1 MIDLL
6 RRRHLGERSGNGPAW
21 AFVPGV
27 RNAAGFAA
35 TRTADAIAMSLW
47 PSRGL
52 ELHGFEIKCSRSDW
66 IRELKNPAKA
76 EQFMTLV
83 DRWWLVVADAKIVQP
98 GELPDTWGLLAARGG
113 KLVQIQEA
121 KKIQIG
127 EPIFTAAGRSFLA
140 ALLRSAAR
148 THDHTPQEVQEA
160 ITAAL
165 ERERTSHA
173 LALGHKDETIAT
185 LRGRLDKFKETFG
198 VGLGDEDDTWL
209 HGGKPASEVGAALR
223 LVLDGEADVEM
234 FETRLAYIL
243 DQTER
248 VVGQMRKALG
258 REAAA

>member
-6 RRRHLGERSGNGPAW
+6 RRRYLGERPGNGPAW

-27 RNAAGFAA
+27 RNAAGFDAN
-35 TRTADAIAMSLW
+35 RTADAIAMSLW

-66 IRELKNPAKA
+66 VRELKNPAKA
-76 EQFMTLV
+76 ELFMTLV

-121 KKIQIG
+121 KKISIG
-127 EPIFTAAGRSFLA
+127 EPIFTPSGRSFLA

-148 THDHTPQEVQEA
+148 THDHTPAEVQEA

-165 ERERTSHA
+165 ERERKSHA
-173 LALGHKDETIAT
+173 LTLEHKDETIA
-185 LRGRLDKFKETFG
+185 LLKGRLDKFKETFG
-198 VGLGDEDDTWL
+198 VGLGDDSDMWR

-223 LVLDGEADVEM
+223 LVLDGEADIERY
-234 FETRLAYIL
+234 EKRLAYIL
-243 DQTER
+243 DQAEHL
-248 VVGQMRKALG
+248 VGEMRQTLG
-258 REAAA
+258 REAA